1 MNKTAVS
8 NVQGTR
14 GTIRNQILEYISRFK
29 EVSVGMLIEASE
41 REVKFKSLGG
51 KHYSLRSYIPTATK
65 RLIHN
70 GLLEWKKTK
79 TGKFYLTIT
88 EKGRAQMF
96 SDLLSFNNE
105 QKQVKQ
111 KWDNQWRIIIFDIK
125 EMKRFW
131 RGRLRAELRK
141 LGFVMIQQS
150 VWLSPYACEDLIA
163 LLKTDLRVG
172 KEVIYLTTK
181 RFDGDIWLRKH
192 YRLT

>member
-1 MNKTAVS
+1 MIKKIKCL
-8 NVQGTR
+8 QCKKE
-14 GTIRNQILEYISRFK
+14 LEIDTKARFK
-29 EVSVGMLIEASE
+29 RKYCKDCSA
-41 REVKFKSLGG
+41 
-51 KHYSLRSYIPTATK
+51 K
-65 RLIHN
+65 R
-70 GLLEWKKTK
+70 KK
-79 TGKFYLTIT
+79 
-88 EKGRAQMF
+88 M
-96 SDLLSFNNE
+96 
-105 QKQVKQ
+105 
-111 KWDNQWRIIIFDIK
+111 WDNQWRIIIFDIK